1 MLGCIVRKGL
11 AFVVNAYERKG
22 KAFCHAAKKVCI
34 IFRTCLIYIWITF
47 LHRFTCFLWL

>member
-22 KAFCHAAKKVCI
+22 KAFWHAAKKCALFFGHVS
-34 IFRTCLIYIWITF
+34 YISG
-47 LHRFTCFLWL
+47 